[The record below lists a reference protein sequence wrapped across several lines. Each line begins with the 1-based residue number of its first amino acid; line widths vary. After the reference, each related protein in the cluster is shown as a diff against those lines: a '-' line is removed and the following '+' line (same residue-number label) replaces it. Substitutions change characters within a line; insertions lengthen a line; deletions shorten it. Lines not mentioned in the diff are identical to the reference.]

1 MTAGMVKR
9 PPDGVVVVSSTLSGE
24 ERSELQAFLES
35 QPEVQEVRRVWHNVR
50 TRDSYED
57 RLTLGLVV
65 AAHDLVVHLKEAGE
79 IAGAVASVAT
89 LVNKWV
95 DAMETREEK
104 KEKREHENTESI
116 RIFDAQGRTA
126 TVVRRQKN

>member
-65 AAHDLVVHLKEAGE
+65 AAPRGILF
-79 IAGAVASVAT
+79 SRRPT
-89 LVNKWV
+89 L
-95 DAMETREEK
+95 DD
-104 KEKREHENTESI
+104 
-116 RIFDAQGRTA
+116 F
-126 TVVRRQKN
+126 RR